1 MIDPITAAIGIVIGG
16 VIVGICVHFIP
27 ASAVGAMSAS
37 TGIAT
42 GPSMIS
48 AGAGLAGLYAAAY
61 SIDAGLPIAVLSGV
75 MGSGLMIMMTMLM
88 ANIIC
93 AFGTG
98 VAPVAGTYDKDPIT
112 GWRQKP
118 FMSPGTDGH
127 SMPATVA
134 VSGIIGAML
143 GGGGGSLAFASTYA
157 LFSNGIS
164 GDALVTIA
172 GVIGAGIF
180 LINCVLPAYVLV
192 GKTEGMTDPKIKKVP
207 ITFISCLIMS
217 VVVAAFLYATA
228 VVI

>member
-1 MIDPITAAIGIVIGG
+1 MIDPITAAIGIIIGG
-16 VIVGICVHFIP
+16 VVVGICVHFIP

-61 SIDAGLPIAVLSGV
+61 SIEAGLPVAVLSGV
-75 MGSGLMIMMTMLM
+75 MGSGLMIMLTILL
-88 ANIIC
+88 ANTVN

-98 VAPVAGTYDKDPIT
+98 VSPVAGTYDRDPIT

-118 FMSPGTDGH
+118 YMSPGTDGH
-127 SMPATVA
+127 CMPTTTA

-143 GGGGGSLAFASTYA
+143 GGGGGSLAFASTYELLKNGVSGEA
-157 LFSNGIS
+157 LI
-164 GDALVTIA
+164 TIA

-192 GKTEGMTDPKIKKVP
+192 GKTEGMTDPKIKKIP

-217 VVVAAFLYATA
+217 TAVAAFLYAVA